1 MLNVSNPA
9 SRAHP
14 TARTTD
20 RTPCC
25 RPNDANTCGTIDC
38 TPNETRV
45 PPARR
50 YETSEDGD
58 TLSGL
63 HSTVT
68 SAPGASRTSPS
79 RDTSKPEGTSD
90 GVPPPKKT
98 EVAGDKPT
106 QDRRTSARHASTY
119 SDIR

>member
-79 RDTSKPEGTSD
+79 PKLRQLWGLIWLVTCTESRGRPRSVGTKIP
-90 GVPPPKKT
+90 VI
-98 EVAGDKPT
+98 
-106 QDRRTSARHASTY
+106 ARFV
-119 SDIR
+119 